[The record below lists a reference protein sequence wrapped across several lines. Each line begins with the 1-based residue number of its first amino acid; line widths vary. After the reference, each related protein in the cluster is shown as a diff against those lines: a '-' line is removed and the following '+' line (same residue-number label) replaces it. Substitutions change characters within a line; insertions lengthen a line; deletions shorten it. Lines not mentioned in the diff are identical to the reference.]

1 MSDGKGDTR
10 CGTETAREPY
20 RREDLR
26 YASDMTDEE
35 RALILLHPPGKKA
48 LGRPRVVPLRGVF
61 DALRFSEALSR
72 AALLLCLAR
81 QRAMGKVDF
90 LLVQQAR
97 ERGGSKA
104 RRQGCQSAKTTESGG
119 PRGYDAGRRST
130 GASATS
136 LPIPAVIWL
145 AHRCTQPT
153 SRIETALASI
163 RYLFPWLRQVFGL
176 REGRRLP
183 MVPTRG
189 QQAGDSACR
198 ARRAVDAGQ
207 AIRPGPRFLSIAQA
221 MGRRAELRLVW
232 PQSPADEG
240 L

>member
-1 MSDGKGDTR
+1 VSDGKGDTR
-10 CGTETAREPY
+10 CGTETSREQY

-26 YASDMTDEE
+26 YASDMTDAE
-35 RALILLHPPGKKA
+35 RALILPHPPGKKA
-48 LGRPRVVPLRGVF
+48 LGRPRVVPLRGVI
-61 DALRFSEALSR
+61 DARDFPKRSTVQSNFYAGRPKGYGKGQFPAGPTGSG
-72 AALLLCLAR
+72 AR
-81 QRAMGKVDF
+81 WPQS
-90 LLVQQAR
+90 Q
-97 ERGGSKA
+97 
-104 RRQGCQSAKTTESGG
+104 RRQKCQSAKTTESGG
-119 PRGYDAGRRST
+119 PRGYDAGRRAT

-145 AHRCTQPT
+145 AHRCTEPT

-163 RYLFPWLRQVFGL
+163 RYLFPWLRQVSGL
-176 REGRRLP
+176 RERRFLP

-189 QQAGDSACR
+189 QQAGDSACW
-198 ARRAVDAGQ
+198 ARAVDVGQ

-221 MGRRAELRLVW
+221 MGRRADLRLVW